1 MAITAPGIGSG
12 LDVNSIVS
20 QLMAIERQPL
30 DALNQSQ
37 SQYNAQL
44 SAYGKI
50 KSDLAAFQSAAQ
62 AMQYSTSFSLFS
74 ATPSNTSVLTAT
86 ASSNALPGT
95 HSITVNSLAKPQIQV
110 ATTGFADT
118 NTTAVGTVGDT
129 LTFTTGTN
137 TFTVTLNSTNNTLQ
151 GLQNAINSATG
162 NYGVTASIL
171 NDGTTNGNRLVI
183 TANSSGTANAVT
195 LSGTLATSLSFSTTQ
210 AATDANLTVD
220 GVTGITKSSNT
231 ISDVLQGVTLNLQS
245 TGTSNVTVQT
255 DNAAVTSLANNFVS
269 TYNALQKDISSLHSK
284 GGTLE
289 ADNTILTIN
298 SVLDNVFN
306 TGTSSGVYNYLSQIG
321 ISLQKDGTLAL
332 DSATFNSALT
342 SHYSDVVNL
351 FTNTT
356 DGFANRF
363 NTALNSLLQT
373 NGIVT
378 AATDGI
384 NANLTM
390 LQDRI
395 DQMQTRLDQTQQSL
409 MAQYSAL
416 DAMLGTMQSSANF
429 LMSQLR

>member
-1 MAITAPGIGSG
+1 MAITAAGVGSG
-12 LDVNSIVS
+12 IDVNSIVS

-30 DALNQSQ
+30 DALNQTQ

-62 AMQYSTSFSLFS
+62 AMQYSSSFSLFS

-86 ASSNALPGT
+86 ASTSALPGT
-95 HSITVNSLAKPQIQV
+95 HSVTVNSLAKPQIQV

-118 NTTAVGTVGDT
+118 STTAVGNVGDT

-137 TFTVTLNSTNNTLQ
+137 TFTVTLDSTNNTLQ
-151 GLQNAINSATG
+151 GLQNAINSAAG
-162 NYGVTASIL
+162 NYGVSASIL

-195 LSGTLATSLSFSTTQ
+195 LSGTLATSLNFATTQ
-210 AATDANLTVD
+210 AAADASLTVD

-269 TYNALQKDISSLHSK
+269 AYNALQKDITSLHGK

-306 TGTSSGVYNYLSQIG
+306 SGTSSGAYNYLSQIG

-332 DSATFNSALT
+332 DSAAFSSALT
-342 SHYSDVVNL
+342 TNYSDVVNL

-356 DGFANRF
+356 DGFSNRF
-363 NTALNSLLQT
+363 NDALNSLLQT

-384 NANLTM
+384 NANLNL

-409 MAQYSAL
+409 QAQYSAL
-416 DAMLGTMQSSANF
+416 DAMLGSMQSSANF
-429 LMSQLR
+429 LLSQLR